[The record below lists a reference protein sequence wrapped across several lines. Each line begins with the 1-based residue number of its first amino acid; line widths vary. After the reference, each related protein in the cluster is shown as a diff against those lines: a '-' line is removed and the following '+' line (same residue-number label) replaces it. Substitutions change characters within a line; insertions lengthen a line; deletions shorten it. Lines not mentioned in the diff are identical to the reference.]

1 LLYCADCGSKL
12 YFVRGKSITPDA
24 YNFICSRYRKHIGEQ
39 LCSAHR
45 IREMA
50 LDEIVLE
57 EIRRITYYAR
67 TKTKEFVQVI
77 NNKSTSENKRE
88 FTAKTIELSRK
99 EKRNDELN
107 ALFKRLY
114 EDNVLGKVTNEQFR
128 MLSEGYNA
136 EQKEIAEQIP
146 VLQKQIEELKAATVN
161 IEKFIAIANKYTDLQ
176 ELTAE
181 VLRTFVTKIV
191 IHERTTK
198 WVKTSEQQIDIYF
211 RYIGC
216 FEERNT
222 KQAV

>member
-1 LLYCADCGSKL
+1 
-12 YFVRGKSITPDA
+12 
-24 YNFICSRYRKHIGEQ
+24 
-39 LCSAHR
+39 
-45 IREMA
+45 MA

-77 NNKSTSENKRE
+77 NNKSSSENKRE
-88 FTAKTIELSRK
+88 LTAKTIELGRK

-128 MLSEGYNA
+128 MLSDGYNA

-161 IEKFIAIANKYTDLQ
+161 VERFIAIANKYTDLQ

-181 VLRTFVTKIV
+181 VLRTFVAKIV

-198 WVKTSEQQIDIYF
+198 WAKTSEQQIDIYF

-216 FEERNT
+216 LEETNT